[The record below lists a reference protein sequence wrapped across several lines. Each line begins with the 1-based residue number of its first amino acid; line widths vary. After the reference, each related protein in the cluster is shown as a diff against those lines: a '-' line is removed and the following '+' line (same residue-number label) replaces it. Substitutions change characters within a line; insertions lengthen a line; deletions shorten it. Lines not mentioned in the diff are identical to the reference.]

1 MRIIS
6 GKFKGKKLKG
16 YDLKGTRPTM
26 DRVKESLF
34 ATIQNKVP
42 NSLCLDLFAGS
53 GNLGIEALSLGA
65 LEVIFVDKEYMAV
78 KTINDN
84 LSSLNIDNYQVLKLD
99 YLKALEYLKDKK
111 FDIIFLDPPYKTDY
125 LFNSLQKI
133 KKLDLLDKEGIVIL
147 ESDDL
152 NKLQYDNYYKELKTK
167 KYGDKLVRILQKNN

>member
-111 FDIIFLDPPYKTDY
+111 FDIIFLQNTD
-125 LFNSLQKI
+125 
-133 KKLDLLDKEGIVIL
+133 
-147 ESDDL
+147 
-152 NKLQYDNYYKELKTK
+152 
-167 KYGDKLVRILQKNN
+167 